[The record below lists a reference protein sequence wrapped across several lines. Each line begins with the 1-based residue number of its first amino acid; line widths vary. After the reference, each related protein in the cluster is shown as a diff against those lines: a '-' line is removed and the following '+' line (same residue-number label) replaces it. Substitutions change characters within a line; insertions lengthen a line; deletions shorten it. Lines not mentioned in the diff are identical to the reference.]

1 MIRFLFIIL
10 DFFNFISSADDFKVV
25 LTGLASF
32 FGFSKLWDLWQKR
45 NDNETKIQQAKIDAS
60 RDIKSNNDKHL
71 GEIQKLKATIQHQ
84 KGEIKYKDD
93 LIKKLED
100 VVKDYKVKNES
111 FLNLNEEKDKEI
123 TRMHERL
130 LDCVRSK
137 NKK

>member
-10 DFFNFISSADDFKVV
+10 DFFNFITSADDFKVV

-32 FGFSKLWDLWQKR
+32 FGFSKLWDLWQK
-45 NDNETKIQQAKIDAS
+45 S
-60 RDIKSNNDKHL
+60 DKHL
-71 GEIQKLKATIQHQ
+71 AEIQKLKAAIQHQ

-93 LIKKLED
+93 IIKKLED
-100 VVKDYKVKNES
+100 NLKDYKVKNES

>member
-45 NDNETKIQQAKIDAS
+45 NDNETKIKQAKIDAS

-71 GEIQKLKATIQHQ
+71 GEIQKLKSSIQHQ

-93 LIKKLED
+93 LIKKLEE
-100 VVKDYKVKNES
+100 VVKDYKVKNE
-111 FLNLNEEKDKEI
+111 FVLKIDG
-123 TRMHERL
+123 
-130 LDCVRSK
+130 
-137 NKK
+137 